1 MDISNGMDKSWDHPW
16 TTDEMRKKRREWS
29 LAGDAGL
36 LKHLQQFSNN
46 VVSRA
51 NKTQEALDS
60 LTTQLNE
67 TAIFIDN
74 VTNTSLA
81 LANTQFIESRVQE
94 DNIEIGQQAETLVK
108 QGKDEDSATADFIAS
123 VSESVKQ
130 GLNIMY
136 EKYKEMEFVD
146 SDSEEED
153 NKVVLSVV
161 LGPNNPYQDR
171 PLPYVIGSE
180 KWKNS
185 NKIGLESSSSSESEQ
200 VDEEEESESE
210 DDTTAAFKDY
220 SMNAAPKTNI
230 VGLLPSLNESDYSKR
245 NDMTYIIGNDKMD
258 ALSQNEIDSV
268 PDSVTPADNTSKI
281 PLPNNITP
289 NFAEEL
295 AKRLGTV
302 RQTEKPVVDEKNE
315 ASINRFKDDLFTPE
329 EDENI
334 LNDKSKTIISRSKGF
349 LNDQFAENASKERQI
364 KSYKN
369 NIIPASI
376 DVPPPISTVSTKPK
390 SAIDDL
396 FGDAD
401 SDIFSPKN
409 TVTKNKYSS
418 NNNQSAKTEGTR
430 KNHLEIASSVT
441 SNMTT
446 STPETNVNTN
456 LFSDDEDVG
465 DLFGSSK
472 HQQLNKKKPGGEVS
486 IFGNILTSEIES
498 KLSRRIS
505 RTQSSGSSGSN
516 TPANYEISASN
527 ESALDRSRNVIL
539 NNNINEQDS
548 IVTARNNAENS
559 NLVNESSYSSG
570 ISIHPSSINNTG
582 GSSIGVDFQPQM
594 TSTRLKSEEIY
605 REQITSDSLF
615 TARTQ
620 NPANATSILNST
632 NNQPQEESIEDVL
645 SIAQDDV
652 FENEDLFGPPPL
664 PKADSKPAKSKMPS
678 LFDDSDSGDELFS
691 TTSSGSRSQR
701 SSDLLT
707 SQYSDKIKSTQ
718 RRGLFD
724 EEIDIFDNK
733 DSLDVDIFGIIPKPV
748 AKQESST
755 SGRKFLDIPDDD
767 LFASNI
773 RDTIPRNNGL
783 EKSKNVATSK
793 EIRLF
798 DDDDIEDGDLF
809 ATKPVKSETKNEPDI
824 FNDDDENDLFSAQK
838 PIDKK
843 QKDNKQPSE
852 TAAFGIDIT
861 DQKVSTEKNKSKS
874 SDILSGNGLFSTAIG
889 SHGLIFEDDDY
900 DDLFSTKNVSTEK
913 TKEDAHL
920 NLKTTEDTKEHSI
933 KNIEISNSSD
943 IFVKSEESNVPVTA
957 STDIEQDNDKDM
969 HRVSS
974 SDEREPMQNSENEL
988 KKSPPK
994 SLDIHTSATLSSP
1007 EKNNQAAKRVVSGKI
1022 KNLMGRMGDLKLISP
1037 MDTPPVWR
1045 KSKEKADEEDSAAD
1059 RDSDDGG
1066 CLSTQGP
1073 NSPLSVSEDSTTQKQ
1088 SQQSMISDENNAEN
1102 AISFDEPAQLET
1114 LSTTA
1119 SKTRVRIQARRRPQ
1133 SRQARKSAIRQS
1145 GIDFDTVDFVENNSQ
1160 DENQVN
1166 QSSSIFNKETLTV
1179 GNISAAHTTAAISDH
1194 LVSSTNDNVY
1204 RAPDTN
1210 IFLAADDKSELGSI
1224 SKESSVSANKNTL
1237 LSPSTDEEDLFDVP
1251 PDLPEDPQKEDT
1263 LFGRAPI
1270 LSPVE
1275 KVVSEKPP
1283 VTFKVLKDT
1292 HIKQID
1298 DIKTE
1303 TGKTEQQEEKSSTLS
1318 ESSTTSNVNAAISC
1332 AIKKES
1338 KSEDTKFEDES
1349 KKMIDPLRDDSHD
1362 PLKDPSQLFAFVTK
1376 TPSPEKGKNLLFS
1389 EDDSLFSSGNKK
1401 FIEEKTTKKPILDL
1415 FTDDAESDLFSTT
1428 LTKAV
1433 KKPLKDTK
1441 ISLFDEEDED
1451 DSLFGSVV
1459 KKSTIE
1465 NIPEKRHSMEQTAK
1479 KISLFGNDDNDTN
1492 LFSEPFDQTQ
1502 KSDSGSIQEQSSK
1515 NDMLTNITETVRTSH
1530 ITDIFAD
1537 QSSGEDDIFA
1547 KTSASKKTTVTS
1559 KSLFPSDDDDDD
1571 DNIFGKK
1578 FTSESQVNSAETR
1591 SIVKKAVTRDLK
1603 KTAEKIG
1610 EDPLSALLDD

>member
-1 MDISNGMDKSWDHPW
+1 MDVSNEMDKSWDHPW
-16 TTDEMRKKRREWS
+16 TTEEMRRKRREWS

-36 LKHLQQFSNN
+36 LKHLQQFSDN

-94 DNIEIGQQAETLVK
+94 DNIEIAEQVETSNQQN
-108 QGKDEDSATADFIAS
+108 KDEDSTTADFIAS
-123 VSESVKQ
+123 ISESVKQ

-161 LGPNNPYQDR
+161 LGPNNPYQER

-185 NKIGLESSSSSESEQ
+185 NKIGLESSSESEQ

-220 SMNAAPKTNI
+220 NMNAAPK
-230 VGLLPSLNESDYSKR
+230 VALLPSLNESDYSKR
-245 NDMTYIIGNDKMD
+245 NDMAYIGNDKMD
-258 ALSQNEIDSV
+258 TLSQNDIDSV
-268 PDSVTPADNTSKI
+268 SESITPTDTVSKV

-302 RQTEKPVVDEKNE
+302 RQAQKPIVDEKNE

-334 LNDKSKTIISRSKGF
+334 LSDKSKTTLGRNKGY
-349 LNDQFAENASKERQI
+349 LNDQFTGDLSKEKQI

-376 DVPPPISTVSTKPK
+376 DVPPPINTVSMKPK

-396 FGDAD
+396 FAD
-401 SDIFSPKN
+401 VDSDDIFSPKN
-409 TVTKNKYSS
+409 TLTKNKYSS
-418 NNNQSAKTEGTR
+418 NNNQSANS
-430 KNHLEIASSVT
+430 KNIQKKYLETVT
-441 SNMTT
+441 ATNNMAT
-446 STPETNVNTN
+446 STPEADVNTTN
-456 LFSDDEDVG
+456 LFNDDEDVS

-472 HQQLNKKKPGGEVS
+472 NSQLNKKKPVEGVP

-516 TPANYEISASN
+516 TSANYEISN
-527 ESALDRSRNVIL
+527 ESILDRSRNTIS
-539 NNNINEQDS
+539 NNNINERDS
-548 IVTARNNAENS
+548 IVIARNNTENS
-559 NLVNESSYSSG
+559 GIVTESTYSSG
-570 ISIHPSSINNTG
+570 ISIHPPSINNTG

-594 TSTRLKSEEIY
+594 TSTLLKSEEIY
-605 REQITSDSLF
+605 RERISNDSLF

-620 NPANATSILNST
+620 NAVNVTTISNLT
-632 NNQPQEESIEDVL
+632 NNQPQEESIEDIS
-645 SIAQDDV
+645 SIQQDDV

-664 PKADSKPAKSKMPS
+664 PKADSKPAKSKIAS

-718 RRGLFD
+718 RKGLFD

-733 DSLDVDIFGIIPKPV
+733 DSPDVDIFGIIPKPI
-748 AKQESST
+748 AKQENST
-755 SGRKFLDIPDDD
+755 SNRKFLDIPDDD
-767 LFASNI
+767 LFANSI
-773 RDTIPRNNGL
+773 RDTIPKNNGL
-783 EKSKNVATSK
+783 EKNENITTSK
-793 EIRLF
+793 EIKLF
-798 DDDDIEDGDLF
+798 DDDDIENNDLF
-809 ATKPVKSETKNEPDI
+809 TIKPVKSETKNEPSI
-824 FNDDDENDLFSAQK
+824 FNDDDENDLFSIKK

-843 QKDNKQPSE
+843 QKDDKQLLE
-852 TAAFGIDIT
+852 TVASGIDVI
-861 DQKVSTEKNKSKS
+861 QKVSVGKSESKS
-874 SDILSGNGLFSTAIG
+874 SDVLSNNGLFSTTIG
-889 SHGLIFEDDDY
+889 SHGLIFDDDY
-900 DDLFSTKNVSTEK
+900 DDLFSTKNTSTEK
-913 TKEDAHL
+913 IKEDAHL
-920 NLKTTEDTKEHSI
+920 NLNTMEETKERSI
-933 KNIEISNSSD
+933 KNVETSDDSD
-943 IFVKSEESNVPVTA
+943 IFAKSEESGVSIITPK
-957 STDIEQDNDKDM
+957 EKNDTQI
-969 HRVSS
+969 SS
-974 SDEREPMQNSENEL
+974 SDERDSMPNTENEL

-994 SLDIHTSATLSSP
+994 SLDIHTNAALSSP
-1007 EKNNQAAKRVVSGKI
+1007 EKNNQGAKRVVSGKI
-1022 KNLMGRMGDLKLISP
+1022 KNLMGRMGDLKMISP

-1045 KSKEKADEEDSAAD
+1045 RSKEKMDEEDSAAD

-1066 CLSTQGP
+1066 CVSTQSH

-1088 SQQSMISDENNAEN
+1088 SQQSTISDESNVEN
-1102 AISFDEPAQLET
+1102 AISFDEPAQVET

-1145 GIDFDTVDFVENNSQ
+1145 GIDFDTVDAVKNNSQ

-1166 QSSSIFNKETLTV
+1166 QSSSIFSKE
-1179 GNISAAHTTAAISDH
+1179 ISTAANVSVPHTTTVISDH
-1194 LVSSTNDNVY
+1194 LISSTNDNLY
-1204 RAPDTN
+1204 RTSDTN
-1210 IFLAADDKSELGSI
+1210 IFLVADDKSELGSI
-1224 SKESSVSANKNTL
+1224 SKESSMSANKNTL

-1275 KVVSEKPP
+1275 KVISEKPP

-1292 HIKQID
+1292 HIKQVD
-1298 DIKTE
+1298 DVEAE
-1303 TGKTEQQEEKSSTLS
+1303 TGKTPQKVEKSSALS
-1318 ESSTTSNVNAAISC
+1318 ESSIASNANVTTSRAT
-1332 AIKKES
+1332 KKES
-1338 KSEDTKFEDES
+1338 KPEDNTKFEDKSEE
-1349 KKMIDPLRDDSHD
+1349 MIDPLRDDSHD

-1401 FIEEKTTKKPILDL
+1401 LAEEKTTKKPILDL
-1415 FTDDAESDLFSTT
+1415 FTDDVESDLFSVT
-1428 LTKAV
+1428 LTKSV

-1451 DSLFGSVV
+1451 DSLFGSVA

-1465 NIPEKRHSMEQTAK
+1465 SEPGKKHSAQQPAK
-1479 KISLFGNDDNDTN
+1479 KISLFGDDDNDTN
-1492 LFSEPFDQTQ
+1492 LFSEPFEQTQ
-1502 KSDSGSIQEQSSK
+1502 KSDSESIHEQSNK
-1515 NDMLTNITETVRTSH
+1515 NDMFTNITETVRTSH

-1547 KTSASKKTTVTS
+1547 KISAPKKITVTS
-1559 KSLFPSDDDDDD
+1559 KSLFPSDDDDDDDD

-1578 FTSESQVNSAETR
+1578 FTSESQIKTAEMR
-1591 SIVKKAVTRDLK
+1591 SSVKKAVTRDLK